1 MKKQD
6 FKVLKTKDL
15 YPFPDNPFHVAEDE
29 TLSELAESIKEF
41 GIVTPIITRPKED
54 GDGYEVIAGQRRV
67 RASELAGINTV
78 PAFVL
83 PLDRDRAIITL
94 VDSNLQRENILPS
107 ERAFAYKMK
116 SEAMKRQGF
125 RTDLTS
131 SQVVTKLR
139 TDDKVAQGFGVG
151 RMTVQAI
158 LNVAE
163 SLGYS
168 FRRLSGHIYEHPDHD
183 SFRIF
188 ADTNTFKWFSRD
200 IQGDVIDFVQ
210 LVAGVTFKE
219 AVSYLETGDFE
230 QAKLIEETYQPFQ
243 YYLHEEPFQQARI
256 YLKDIRGLS
265 DQTINTFGRQG
276 LLAQATYQSE
286 PVLVLKSYDHNGTLQ
301 AASLQGLVKN
311 EEKHDRGYLKKI
323 MKGSHGYVGI
333 SFDIGN
339 PKRLIFCES
348 VIDMMSY
355 YQLYQKQLSDVR
367 LISMEGL
374 KLSVIAYQTLRLAA
388 EEQGKLAFLDTVNP
402 SRLSHYLQAIQE
414 TTTFY
419 QTHSN
424 ALTLA
429 VDNDE
434 AGREFCQKLS
444 DKGLPLSQDLPPLQ
458 GLETKSD
465 WNDIVKQQSELSLS
479 DCIQTAQAQ
488 VNKNHPPPKRERA
501 MEL

>member
-1 MKKQD
+1 MTRVKLVKQ
-6 FKVLKTKDL
+6 K
-15 YPFPDNPFHVAEDE
+15 
-29 TLSELAESIKEF
+29 
-41 GIVTPIITRPKED
+41 
-54 GDGYEVIAGQRRV
+54 
-67 RASELAGINTV
+67 
-78 PAFVL
+78 
-83 PLDRDRAIITL
+83 
-94 VDSNLQRENILPS
+94 
-107 ERAFAYKMK
+107 
-116 SEAMKRQGF
+116 
-125 RTDLTS
+125 
-131 SQVVTKLR
+131 
-139 TDDKVAQGFGVG
+139 
-151 RMTVQAI
+151 AI
-158 LNVAE
+158 LDVAE

-210 LVAGVTFKE
+210 LVSGVTFKE

-230 QAKLIEETYQPFQ
+230 QATVIEETYQPFQ
-243 YYLHEEPFQQARI
+243 YYLHEEPFQQART

-265 DQTINTFGRQG
+265 NQTINSFGRQG
-276 LLAQATYQSE
+276 LLAQATYQAES
-286 PVLVLKSYDHNGTLQ
+286 VLVFKSFDHNGTLQ

-323 MKGSHGYVGI
+323 MKGSHGHVGI

-355 YQLYQKQLSDVR
+355 YQLHQKQLLDTR
-367 LISMEGL
+367 LVSMEGL

-388 EEQGKLAFLDTVNP
+388 EKQGKMSFLDTVKP

-414 TTTFY
+414 TTTFFH
-419 QTHSN
+419 THSN
-424 ALTLA
+424 VLTLA

-444 DKGLPLSQDLPPLQ
+444 DKGLPITKDLPPLQ

-465 WNDIVKQQSELSLS
+465 WNDIVKQQKEISLS
-479 DCIQTAQAQ
+479 NLIQSAQIQAI
-488 VNKNHPPPKRERA
+488 KNHPTPKRERA

>member
-1 MKKQD
+1 MTRIKAVKQ
-6 FKVLKTKDL
+6 K
-15 YPFPDNPFHVAEDE
+15 
-29 TLSELAESIKEF
+29 
-41 GIVTPIITRPKED
+41 
-54 GDGYEVIAGQRRV
+54 
-67 RASELAGINTV
+67 
-78 PAFVL
+78 
-83 PLDRDRAIITL
+83 AII
-94 VDSNLQRENILPS
+94 D
-107 ERAFAYKMK
+107 
-116 SEAMKRQGF
+116 
-125 RTDLTS
+125 
-131 SQVVTKLR
+131 
-139 TDDKVAQGFGVG
+139 
-151 RMTVQAI
+151 
-158 LNVAE
+158 VAE

-230 QAKLIEETYQPFQ
+230 QAKVIEETYQPFQ
-243 YYLHEEPFQQARI
+243 YYLHEEPFQQART
-256 YLKDIRGLS
+256 YLNEVRGLS
-265 DQTINTFGRQG
+265 NQTINTFGRQG

-286 PVLVLKSYDHNGTLQ
+286 PVLVFKSFDHNGTIQ

-323 MKGSHGYVGI
+323 MKGSKGHVGI

-367 LISMEGL
+367 LVSMEGL
-374 KLSVIAYQTLRLAA
+374 KLSVIVYQTLRLAA
-388 EEQGKLAFLDTVNP
+388 EEQGKLAFLDTVKP
-402 SRLSHYLQAIQE
+402 SRLNHCLQAIQE
-414 TTTFY
+414 TTTFF

-424 ALTLA
+424 GLTLA
-429 VDNDE
+429 IDNDE
-434 AGREFCQKLS
+434 AGREFFQKLS
-444 DKGLPLSQDLPPLQ
+444 DKGLPITKDLPPLQ

-465 WNDIVKQQSELSLS
+465 WNDIVKQQKEISLS
-479 DCIQTAQAQ
+479 NLIQSAHIQAI
-488 VNKNHPPPKRERA
+488 KNHPPPKWEHA
-501 MEL
+501 LEL

>member
-1 MKKQD
+1 MTRIKAVKQ
-6 FKVLKTKDL
+6 K
-15 YPFPDNPFHVAEDE
+15 
-29 TLSELAESIKEF
+29 
-41 GIVTPIITRPKED
+41 
-54 GDGYEVIAGQRRV
+54 
-67 RASELAGINTV
+67 
-78 PAFVL
+78 
-83 PLDRDRAIITL
+83 
-94 VDSNLQRENILPS
+94 
-107 ERAFAYKMK
+107 
-116 SEAMKRQGF
+116 
-125 RTDLTS
+125 
-131 SQVVTKLR
+131 
-139 TDDKVAQGFGVG
+139 
-151 RMTVQAI
+151 AI
-158 LNVAE
+158 LDVAE

-210 LVAGVTFKE
+210 LVAGVSFKE

-243 YYLHEEPFQQARI
+243 YYLHEEPFQKARTF
-256 YLKDIRGLS
+256 LKDVRSLS

-276 LLAQATYQSE
+276 LLAQATYQAES
-286 PVLVLKSYDHNGTLQ
+286 VLVFKSYDHNGVLQ

-311 EEKHDRGYLKKI
+311 EEKYNRGYLKKI
-323 MKGSHGYVGI
+323 MKGSHGHVGI

-355 YQLYQKQLSDVR
+355 YQLHQKQLSDVR

-388 EEQGKLAFLDTVNP
+388 EEQGKLAFLDTVKP

-414 TTTFY
+414 TTTFF

-424 ALTLA
+424 VITMA
-429 VDNDE
+429 VDNDD

-444 DKGLPLSQDLPPLQ
+444 DKGLPITKDLPPLQ
-458 GLETKSD
+458 GLETKLD
-465 WNDIVKQQSELSLS
+465 WNDIVKRQKELSLR
-479 DCIQTAQAQ
+479 DLIQSAQTK
-488 VNKNHPPPKRERA
+488 VIRDHPPPKREHTFDVITKSSP
-501 MEL
+501 LS